1 MQRNCIAILMSFFIG
16 SCTIAQH
23 PVSKYNVLRTPME
36 ISYHEL
42 TPAIK
47 KEIDCM
53 SANIY
58 FEANGEPVA
67 GQEAVASVTMNR
79 VKSGL
84 YPKTVCGVVQQKIRS
99 TCQFSWWCNTSLRNR
114 QSSRKFDRDIY
125 SRIQRIAIRSYF
137 GQLIDNTSGA
147 LFFHSMGTSKRA
159 KRPFSTYKMTIQI
172 GHHIFYR
179 KHT

>member
-1 MQRNCIAILMSFFIG
+1 MSFFIG

-23 PVSKYNVLRTPME
+23 PISKYNVLRVPME
-36 ISYHEL
+36 ISYQEL

-58 FEANGEPVA
+58 FEANGEPVE

-84 YPKTVCGVVQQKIRS
+84 YPKTVCGVVEQKTHSI
-99 TCQFSWWCNTSLRNR
+99 CQFSWRCNASLRNR
-114 QSSRKFDRDIY
+114 QTSHKFDRDIY
-125 SRIQRIAIRSYF
+125 SRIQRIAIRAYY

-147 LFFHSMGTSKRA
+147 LYFHSTHVSKKA
-159 KRPFSTYKMTIQI
+159 KRSFSNHKMTVQI
-172 GHHIFYR
+172 GRHIFYR
-179 KHT
+179 T